1 MDDITIVTAF
11 LKLEKNKYNS
21 NYIQWMSNL
30 LKNLNKNLVIYTCP
44 EYLEIIQDL
53 RKDFPNK
60 TKIILISFEDFLV
73 YKYLYYFKND
83 LERDHEKHIH
93 NIYLYM
99 IWNEKLNFI
108 KKTIELN
115 PFNSNYYC
123 WCDIGYL
130 RNPNYISLY
139 MKDFPNIQ
147 KLTENKIYM
156 LNIDYNFTEND
167 FLNPFNENYRY
178 ISNIIG
184 GGFIIGKKELILEMA
199 DIYYNK
205 IIPYYIN
212 NDLFIGKDQTLYVS
226 LYLSNPNLIKL
237 IKGSNDNYNIPYCE
251 LKWFYFLKY
260 LS

>member
-73 YKYLYYFKND
+73 YKYLHYFKND

-115 PFNSNYYC
+115 PFNSNYHC

-139 MKDFPNIQ
+139 
-147 KLTENKIYM
+147 IY
-156 LNIDYNFTEND
+156 IFY
-167 FLNPFNENYRY
+167 
-178 ISNIIG
+178 
-184 GGFIIGKKELILEMA
+184 
-199 DIYYNK
+199 
-205 IIPYYIN
+205 
-212 NDLFIGKDQTLYVS
+212 LFITSYTIFNFRSQPSERTISPGCVFVVV
-226 LYLSNPNLIKL
+226 
-237 IKGSNDNYNIPYCE
+237 GR
-251 LKWFYFLKY
+251 
-260 LS
+260 